1 MADIIAA
8 GGILCITKMMHRQF
22 LVDYPEA
29 HDILNRDYAPR
40 SSVELLDLVQNGTCD
55 AVVMTDTDFE
65 AAIRRN
71 ENYCSQMV
79 MLRDAALLEIDVIY
93 PHGSYQSHG
102 NRYKHSLDFRGYLQ
116 IRNSFDRMIG
126 SDWFRE
132 MYEHDRR
139 HFNKNIFLRAILA
152 SKRRRTM
159 ITWRKYLIRVCMF
172 LPLFRFYFVS
182 LVYSVGGIDNGIK
195 ANQTKASYP

>member
-126 SDWFRE
+126 SDCKL
-132 MYEHDRR
+132 HA
-139 HFNKNIFLRAILA
+139 HLLQTQAILIPLLVNIGLTHTVLVVFFP
-152 SKRRRTM
+152 RE
-159 ITWRKYLIRVCMF
+159 RV
-172 LPLFRFYFVS
+172 S
-182 LVYSVGGIDNGIK
+182 
-195 ANQTKASYP
+195 